1 MAKPPSGT
9 VTFLFTDIEG
19 STRLWEEQPEVMRE
33 LVAQHDRRSRAAIEA
48 NHGFIVKGTGDGF
61 HAAFARA
68 GDAVRAAEQVQ
79 AVTADLPALKVRMGI
94 NTGEVQERDGDYFGT
109 AVNRAQRLMAAGHGG
124 QVLLTGV
131 TADLV
136 PGLTLRNLGEH
147 RLRDLAS
154 PTVVWQLGTGEFP
167 ALRTLDD
174 VPGNLPAQRTSFIGR
189 AFEVSHVAKL
199 VGAERLVT
207 LTGPGGVGKS
217 RLALQVAAELSSDFQ
232 DGAWFASL
240 ASLAESALVA
250 TTVLESLAVRERH
263 GEAALDTLCAWA
275 STRRAL
281 VVLDNCEHLLAEVA
295 QVVDRLLDASAT
307 VHVIVTSQEP
317 LGVRGEHVW
326 AVAPLTGTDGVATD
340 SVELF
345 VDRARMA
352 RADFTLSPDNEPAV
366 IEICQRLDHVPL
378 AIELAAARMRAMAPA
393 DIARRLDQRLDLLTS
408 SDRLAPDRHRTLN
421 AAMRWSYELLDQ
433 TQRRVF
439 DRLSVFAGPFTI
451 EAARGVVEG
460 DGVDEWATLDG
471 VLALVDKSLVIAEQ
485 TSAGARYRLL
495 ETTRA
500 FGHGHLVESGT
511 DSLYRDRHADHY
523 ADYVLSRRPQL
534 HGAGDQAALDEVVDE
549 LENVRVALR
558 KAADDPASPRFD
570 ELYSALYP
578 LWTGHGRLSEGTAW
592 ARELR
597 RSTPADASKRIV
609 ALGFAANV
617 SNGSDLELGRELAEA
632 AIALAHDTGLGP
644 PLMAR
649 AAFGVGAMMQGDIA
663 AALTS
668 CDQIVATVHA
678 EPAVFIATEAL
689 ICMTAVLN
697 VCGAVDRL
705 DGVLPLLS
713 DLVARSGSAYQRA
726 AYDSTMAP
734 VIHMTDPEHAGEY
747 LQRGYQRNLRIGN
760 YHTLSTATMFL
771 ALHELRSGRVAPA
784 AEWARRSIELAT
796 EHSPAFIAQGVDAAI
811 AVVKRHSSADA
822 AVLLGAL
829 RAHRERVRQ
838 TGSPPEIDAEARY
851 ESSLRRKLGDA
862 FDIRYAEG
870 HALDESEMIAHVY
883 AQLDVIVNA
892 FPQR

>member
-1 MAKPPSGT
+1 MATPPSGT

-33 LVAQHDRRSRAAIEA
+33 LVAQHDQLSRTAIEA
-48 NHGFIVKGTGDGF
+48 NHGFIVKATGDGF

-68 GDAVRAAEQVQ
+68 ADAVRAAEHLR
-79 AVTADLPALKVRMGI
+79 AATAELPALRVRMGI

-124 QVLLTGV
+124 QVLLAGV

-154 PTVVWQLGTGEFP
+154 PTVIWQLGTGEFP

-174 VPGNLPAQRTSFIGR
+174 LPGNLPAQRTSFIGR
-189 AFEVSHVAKL
+189 AFEVTHVAAL
-199 VGAERLVT
+199 VEAERLVT

-217 RLALQVAAELSSDFQ
+217 RLALQVAAELSPAFA

-250 TTVLESLAVRERH
+250 TTLLESVEVRERQ

-275 STRRAL
+275 STRNAL

-295 QVVDRLLDASAT
+295 QVVDRVLDASAS
-307 VHVIVTSQEP
+307 VRVLVTSQEP

-326 AVAPLTGTDGVATD
+326 TVTPLLGSDGVATD

-352 RADFTLSPDNEPAV
+352 RADFTLNAENEQAV
-366 IEICQRLDHVPL
+366 LEICKRLDHVPL

-393 DIARRLDQRLDLLTS
+393 DIARRLDQRLELLTS

-433 TQRRVF
+433 TQRHVF

-451 EAARGVVEG
+451 EAASAVVEG

-471 VLALVDKSLVIAEQ
+471 VLALVDKSLVISDE
-485 TSAGARYRLL
+485 TTTGARYRLL
-495 ETTRA
+495 ETMRA

-511 DSLYRDRHADHY
+511 ESLYRDRHADHY

-534 HGAGDQAALDEVVDE
+534 HGAGDPVALDDVVAE

-558 KAADDPASPRFD
+558 KVADDAGSARFD
-570 ELYSALYP
+570 ELYSSLYP

-597 RSTPADASKRIV
+597 GSTPADPVARIV

-617 SNGSDLELGRELAEA
+617 SNGSDLELGRELADA
-632 AIALAHDTGLGP
+632 AIGLADDSGLGL

-649 AAFGVGAMMQGDIA
+649 AAFSVGAMMQGDIA
-663 AALTS
+663 AAITS
-668 CDQIVATVHA
+668 CDRVIATVHA
-678 EPAVFIATEAL
+678 EPSVFIAAEAL
-689 ICMTAVLN
+689 MCVTAVLN
-697 VCGAVDRL
+697 VCGVVDRL
-705 DGVLPLLS
+705 DTVLPVLS
-713 DLVARSGSAYQRA
+713 DFVGRSGSAYQRA
-726 AYDSTMAP
+726 AYDNTMAP
-734 VIHMTDPEHAGEY
+734 VIHLTDPEHAGEY
-747 LQRGYQRNLRIGN
+747 LQRGYQRNLAIGN
-760 YHTLSTATMFL
+760 YHALSTTTMFL

-784 AEWARRSIELAT
+784 AQWARRSIELAA
-796 EHSPAFIAQGVDAAI
+796 EHSPAFIAQGIDAAI

-829 RAHRERVRQ
+829 GAHRERVRQ
-838 TGSPPEIDAEARY
+838 AGSPPEIDAEARY
-851 ESSLRRKLGDA
+851 EVSLRRKLGDE
-862 FDIRYAEG
+862 FEVRRAEG
-870 HALDESEMIAHVY
+870 RVLDETEMIAY
-883 AQLDVIVNA
+883 AIDRLDTVTDE
-892 FPQR
+892 